1 MANIDL
7 FNPEISKIIKGVDGK
22 VILIY
27 GPNKCGKTYNATKA
41 PKPLV
46 LAFEQGLGAISGVP
60 YFSINT
66 WSDFRSI
73 VKQLADKK
81 NFDKLHEKYNTI
93 IVDAIDGI
101 EKLSDRYVCGMLGIN
116 TIKEYNGGFGAW
128 KEWADEID
136 SQLRLLCFSGFTI
149 IFIGHEGSRKFST
162 VDGQEYDMV
171 YPRGNNRVIDPIL
184 NYVDITGYVRLADAT
199 DGGKQPLSTLYLLGN
214 RTFFA
219 GGRFMNIRPSI
230 PEWNYKAFENALI
243 AAIDKTEK
251 ESGGEAISNNEAR
264 AIEEAKADA
273 VNKDKLPIDTLK
285 VRIGEMVH
293 QSTVA
298 TGNRD
303 EYLEILTTDV
313 GDPNFKCNAATEAQR
328 QQLELVYS
336 SLIAKGYK
344 FSE

>member
-1 MANIDL
+1 MSNIDL
-7 FNPEISKIIKGVDGK
+7 FSPEVSQIIKGIDGK

-27 GPNKCGKTYNATKA
+27 GPNKCGKTYNAVKA

-60 YFSINT
+60 YFKINT

-81 NFDKLHEKYNTI
+81 NFEKLHEKYHTI

-128 KEWADEID
+128 KEWGDEID

-149 IFIGHEGSRKFST
+149 IFIGHEGSRKFAT

-184 NYVDITGYVRLADAT
+184 NYVDITGYVRLTDAT
-199 DGGKQPLSTLYLLGN
+199 DDGKQPLSTLYLLGN

-230 PEWNYKAFENALI
+230 PEWTYQAFENAVVS
-243 AAIDKTEK
+243 AIDKIEK
-251 ESGGEAISNNEAR
+251 DSGAKAISNQ
-264 AIEEAKADA
+264 EAKAIEA
-273 VNKDKLPIDTLK
+273 SKESAEGKLPIDTLK

-293 QSTVA
+293 QSTIA
-298 TGNRD
+298 TGGRD
-303 EYLEILTTDV
+303 EYMEILSTDV
-313 GDPNFKCNAATEAQR
+313 GDPNFKCNTATESQR

-336 SLIAKGYK
+336 SLLAKGYK
-344 FSE
+344 YSE

>member
-1 MANIDL
+1 MSNIDL
-7 FNPEISKIIKGVDGK
+7 FSPEVSQIIKGIDGK

-27 GPNKCGKTYNATKA
+27 GPNKCGKTYNAVKA

-60 YFSINT
+60 YFKINT

-81 NFDKLHEKYNTI
+81 NFEKLHEKYHTI

-128 KEWADEID
+128 KEWGDEID

-149 IFIGHEGSRKFST
+149 IFIGHEGSRKFAT

-184 NYVDITGYVRLADAT
+184 NYVDITGYVRLTDAT
-199 DGGKQPLSTLYLLGN
+199 DDGKQPLSTLYLLGN

-230 PEWNYKAFENALI
+230 PEWTYQAFESAVI
-243 AAIDKTEK
+243 SAIDKIEK
-251 ESGGEAISNNEAR
+251 DSGVKAISNQEAK
-264 AIEEAKADA
+264 AIEESKESTEG
-273 VNKDKLPIDTLK
+273 KLPIDTLK
-285 VRIGEMVH
+285 IRIGEMVH
-293 QSTVA
+293 QSTIA
-298 TGNRD
+298 TGGRD
-303 EYLEILTTDV
+303 EYMDILSTDV
-313 GDPNFKCNAATEAQR
+313 GDPNFKCNTATESQR

-336 SLIAKGYK
+336 SLLAKGYK
-344 FSE
+344 YSE